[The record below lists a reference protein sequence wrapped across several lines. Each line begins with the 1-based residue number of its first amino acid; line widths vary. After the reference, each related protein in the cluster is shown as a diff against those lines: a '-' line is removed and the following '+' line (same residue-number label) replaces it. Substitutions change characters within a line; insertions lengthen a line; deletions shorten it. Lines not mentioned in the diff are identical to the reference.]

1 MSKIGEECGVF
12 GIFCPSKQ
20 DVAKEVYYGLYALQH
35 RGQEACGIVVNDDG
49 VLTSHKDNG
58 LVNDVFSFE
67 QLQKLGM
74 GNMALGHVRYGT
86 TGGRGRENAQPIVV
100 NHIKGSMA
108 VSHNGNLV
116 NSYTLRSELEEQ
128 GLVFHTTSDTEVI
141 SYVIIKERIAC
152 GSIEEAVNK
161 AMYKIKGAYSLCI
174 MSPAKMIAVRDE
186 HGFRPLCYGKKSDG
200 SYVIASETCAL
211 DAVGAE
217 FVREVEPGEIVVFSS
232 EGVTS
237 IRDHCNKAKQ
247 SFCIFE
253 YIYFARPD
261 SIINGCCVHNARVES
276 GKFLARQYPVDA
288 DVVIGAPDSGIDA
301 ALGYAAQ
308 SGIPYDTGFL
318 KNKYIGRTFI
328 APGQKTREDRVR
340 IKLNAIKPVVDGKR
354 VVLIDD
360 SIVRG
365 TTCAR
370 TVKLLRD
377 AGATEVHM
385 RIAAPPFTNPCYYGT
400 DIPDREYLIAN
411 QHTVDEIAEII
422 GVDSLGYLT
431 LEYCKD
437 MACGKEMG
445 FCMACFD
452 GNYSTDTPANKEKFR
467 FETKLSEKGNKNG

>member
-1 MSKIGEECGVF
+1 MRELGEECGVF
-12 GIFCPSKQ
+12 GIFGQSKQ

-49 VLTSHKDNG
+49 VFTSHKDNG

-67 QLQKLGM
+67 RLEKLGR

-86 TGGRGRENAQPIVV
+86 SGGRGRENAQPIVV

-116 NSYTLRSELEEQ
+116 NSFELRTELEEQ

-152 GSIEEAVNK
+152 GSVEEAVDR
-161 AMYKIKGAYSLCI
+161 AMNKIKGAYSMCI
-174 MSPAKMIAVRDE
+174 MSPTKMIAARDE
-186 HGFRPLCYGKKSDG
+186 NGFRPLCYGKKPDG

-211 DAVGAE
+211 DTVGAE
-217 FVREVEPGEIVVFSS
+217 FIREIDPGEIVIFSS
-232 EGVTS
+232 EGIRS
-237 IRDHCNKAKQ
+237 IRTHCGKSNHAL
-247 SFCIFE
+247 CVFE
-253 YIYFARPD
+253 YIYFSRPD
-261 SIINGCCVHNARVES
+261 SVINGCCVHDARVES
-276 GKFLARQYPVDA
+276 GKFLAKTYPVDA

-301 ALGYAAQ
+301 AIGYSFE
-308 SGIPYDTGFL
+308 SGIRYETGFL

-328 APGQKTREDRVR
+328 APGQKMREDRVR
-340 IKLNAIKPVVDGKR
+340 IKLNAIKSVVNGKR
-354 VVLIDD
+354 VVLVDD

-377 AGATEVHM
+377 AGAKEVHM
-385 RIAAPPFTNPCYYGT
+385 RVAAPPFTNPCYYGT
-400 DIPDREYLIAN
+400 DIPDREYLIAAN
-411 QHTVDEIAEII
+411 HTVEEIRKII
-422 GVDSLGYLT
+422 GVDTLGYLT
-431 LEYCKD
+431 VDYCKHI
-437 MACGKEMG
+437 AGKEGMG

-452 GNYSTDTPANKEKFR
+452 GKYPTEIPTTNEKFR
-467 FETKLSEKGNKNG
+467 FERKLSEKGNNNG